1 MAIIAHYLDAS
12 GVYRTRILALPRVKG
27 KHRGILLTPVIY
39 KIIIHFGIES
49 KIGFY

>member
-1 MAIIAHYLDAS
+1 MAIIAHYLNTS

-39 KIIIHFGIES
+39 KTIIHFSIEL